1 MRRRWRGALLPFLA
15 TTSCRGIHISS
26 LGKQSEGRRDDS
38 APHLQ
43 ERRTLVVRTKDISM
57 FEIFRGN
64 IQVNSRG
71 R

>member
-1 MRRRWRGALLPFLA
+1 MTAQGGGGGGGGGGGVPGAVGGGGEEEEEDVNLQHPY
-15 TTSCRGIHISS
+15 
-26 LGKQSEGRRDDS
+26 S
-38 APHLQ
+38 AVASP
-43 ERRTLVVRTKDISM
+43 LVVRTKDISM